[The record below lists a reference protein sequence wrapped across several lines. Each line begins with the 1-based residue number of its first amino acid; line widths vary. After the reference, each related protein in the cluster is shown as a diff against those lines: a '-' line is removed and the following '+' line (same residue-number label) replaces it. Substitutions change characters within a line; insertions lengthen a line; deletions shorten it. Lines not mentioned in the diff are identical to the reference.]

1 MCNAATFLPAT
12 PFVFFAAKQVSIDIS
27 SSMIIATISY
37 VDLCLLFSRGGDVKN
52 ISENFF
58 FFFFKVFVM
67 EMKSENG
74 DLADGIF

>member
-27 SSMIIATISY
+27 SSMIITTISY
-37 VDLCLLFSRGGDVKN
+37 VDLCLLFSRGGNVKN
-52 ISENFF
+52 ISEIF

-74 DLADGIF
+74 DLTDGIF

>member
-52 ISENFF
+52 ISEIL

>member
-52 ISENFF
+52 ISEIF